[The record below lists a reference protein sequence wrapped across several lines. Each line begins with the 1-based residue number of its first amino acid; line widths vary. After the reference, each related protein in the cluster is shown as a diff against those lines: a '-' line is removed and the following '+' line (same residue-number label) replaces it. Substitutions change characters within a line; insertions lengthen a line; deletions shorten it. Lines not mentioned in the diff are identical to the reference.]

1 MFVNNQFT
9 IYSEHTLFVVDENQT
24 PQRCLNEYSDLEVI
38 RVLFPNGETRDYP
51 IEDEVTLVPPLA
63 LVFFS
68 KEEDAYR
75 YSQIIDTD
83 EGLDIVLSNAES
95 SSRRS
100 KFNEEFP
107 GTMKNGVYCIPYF
120 DSNLSDWTWLNE
132 IRFLNEN
139 MDIKKPIPVTESDK
153 AKFVRYMTMHDVD
166 SHINYNLDRLL
177 FEVVSEDGKTYINH
191 FIIQPGEEINDA
203 PIYITRNYQFPIFS
217 SKENAYWYRYGIEN
231 GGDKKDWIVSEQR
244 RLCECTNRMNER
256 EQKKEKTK
264 RIIGGL
270 AQYAWNNYLSDKL
283 LNYGKNFISKK
294 QKKKVKAK

>member
-9 IYSEHTLFVVDENQT
+9 IYSEHTLFVVDENQK

-217 SKENAYWYRYGIEN
+217 SKEYAWKYRYFIQN
-231 GGDKKDWIVSEQR
+231 GSSKHYWITSEQR
-244 RLCECTNRMNER
+244 RLCNCTNALNEKR
-256 EQKKEKTK
+256 RKKKIFYDAVEFVAKYAWQNSDKIWKYGKDFISTK
-264 RIIGGL
+264 R
-270 AQYAWNNYLSDKL
+270 
-283 LNYGKNFISKK
+283 
-294 QKKKVKAK
+294 KKKG